1 MKPLPLTL
9 LTSALLMGSA
19 TVSISAQANEMVAQ
33 TGNVVVGYWH
43 NWCDGAGYHGGNAP
57 CVDLT
62 EVHPDYNVVN
72 VSFMKVYDLNAGR
85 IPTFELDPNIG
96 LTESAFIDQISTLN
110 SQGRSV
116 LLALGGA
123 DAHVELKAGDEQ
135 AFADEVIRLTDKYG
149 FDGLDIDLEQNAITA
164 ADNQTVIPAALRMVK
179 DHYRAQGKNFM
190 ITMAPEFPYLTT
202 ANGKYLPYL
211 QGLAGDYDFI
221 NPQFYNQGGDGVYVE
236 GVGWLS
242 QNDARKEEFIYYI
255 SDSLINGTRGYT
267 TITNDKL
274 VFGIPANID
283 GANNGF
289 VEDPN
294 ALYAAFDRLKAQGQ
308 PLRGVMTWSVNWD
321 MGTNSAG
328 QAYNEKFIKDYG
340 NYIHNQQP
348 PEPDKSPVFTGIAD
362 TQVVR
367 GTAFDPM
374 AGITAADYNGN
385 DISAG
390 IQVTG
395 NVDTNI
401 VGDYA
406 LTYSVS
412 DNAGN
417 SANQARKVTVY
428 DLVPVFDGVNDTRV
442 LLNSS
447 FDPMAGVTV
456 THPVDGDI
464 TAQTSVS
471 GNVDT
476 SKVGLYTLTYTATY
490 GNNDTHSVQRSVEVY
505 DDNQPVCPNAWDS
518 AATYVAN
525 DEVTHNGKLWRAKW
539 WTKGEEPG
547 TTGQW
552 GVWEE
557 KGPASCQ

>member
-1 MKPLPLTL
+1 MKLLPLPLLASTML
-9 LTSALLMGSA
+9 MATS
-19 TVSISAQANEMVAQ
+19 TVSLSVQANDMVAQ
-33 TGNVVVGYWH
+33 AGNVVVGYWH
-43 NWCDGAGYHGGNAP
+43 NWCDGAGYRGGLAP

-85 IPTFELDPNIG
+85 IPTFQLDPAIG
-96 LTESAFIDQISTLN
+96 LTESAFIDQIHTLN

-135 AFADEVIRLTDKYG
+135 AFADEVIRLTDKFG

-179 DHYRAQGKNFM
+179 EHYRAQGKNFM

-202 ANGKYLPYL
+202 ANGKYLPYI
-211 QGLAGDYDFI
+211 QGLEGDYDFI

-328 QAYNEKFIKDYG
+328 QPYNEQFIKDYG
-340 NYIHNQQP
+340 SYVHNQQP
-348 PEPDKSPVFTGIAD
+348 PEPDKSPVFSGIAD
-362 TQVVR
+362 TRVVR
-367 GTAFDPM
+367 GTAFDPL
-374 AGITAADYNGN
+374 AGVRATDTNNI
-385 DISAG
+385 DISTS

-395 NVDTNI
+395 TVDTDI
-401 VGDYA
+401 VGVYS
-406 LTYSVS
+406 LSYSVS

-417 SANQARKVTVY
+417 SANQPRKVT
-428 DLVPVFDGVNDTRV
+428 
-442 LLNSS
+442 
-447 FDPMAGVTV
+447 
-456 THPVDGDI
+456 
-464 TAQTSVS
+464 
-471 GNVDT
+471 
-476 SKVGLYTLTYTATY
+476 
-490 GNNDTHSVQRSVEVY
+490 VY

-518 AATYVAN
+518 ATAYSTN
-525 DEVTHNGKLWRAKW
+525 DEVTHNGTLWQAKW
-539 WTKGEEPG
+539 WTQGEEPG
-547 TTGQW
+547 TTGTW

-557 KGPASCQ
+557 ISPATCQ

>member
-1 MKPLPLTL
+1 
-9 LTSALLMGSA
+9 MGSA
-19 TVSISAQANEMVAQ
+19 TVSISAHANEMVAQ
-33 TGNVVVGYWH
+33 SGNVVVGYWH
-43 NWCDGAGYHGGNAP
+43 NWCDGAGYRGGNAP

-72 VSFMKVYDLNAGR
+72 VSFMKVYNLNAGR

-96 LTESAFIDQISTLN
+96 LTESAFIDQINTLN

-149 FDGLDIDLEQNAITA
+149 FDGLDIDLEQTAITA
-164 ADNQTVIPAALRMVK
+164 ADNQTVIPAALRLVK

-190 ITMAPEFPYLTT
+190 ITMAPEFPYLTI

-211 QGLAGDYDFI
+211 EGLAGDYDFI
-221 NPQFYNQGGDGVYVE
+221 NPQFYNQGGDGVYVDG

-267 TITNDKL
+267 TITHDKL

-294 ALYAAFDRLKAQGQ
+294 TLYAAFDRLKAQGQ

-321 MGTNSAG
+321 MGKNSAG

-340 NYIHNQQP
+340 SYIHNQQP

-374 AGITAADYNGN
+374 TGITAADYNGN

-406 LTYSVS
+406 LTYSVT

-428 DLVPVFDGVNDTRV
+428 DD
-442 LLNSS
+442 S
-447 FDPMAGVTV
+447 
-456 THPVDGDI
+456 
-464 TAQTSVS
+464 
-471 GNVDT
+471 
-476 SKVGLYTLTYTATY
+476 
-490 GNNDTHSVQRSVEVY
+490 
-505 DDNQPVCPNAWDS
+505 QPVCPNAWDS

>member
-9 LTSALLMGSA
+9 LTSALLMGTA
-19 TVSISAQANEMVAQ
+19 TVSTTVQANEMVAQ

-43 NWCDGAGYHGGNAP
+43 NWCDGAGYRGGLAP

-72 VSFMKVYDLNAGR
+72 VSFMKVYDINAGR

-96 LTESAFIDQISTLN
+96 LTESAFIDQINTLN

-123 DAHVELKAGDEQ
+123 DAHVELKAGDEK
-135 AFADEVIRLTDKYG
+135 AFADEVIRLTDKFG

-164 ADNQTVIPAALRMVK
+164 EDNQTVIPAALRLVK
-179 DHYRAQGKNFM
+179 EHYRAQGKNFM

-211 QGLAGDYDFI
+211 EGLAGDYDFI

-242 QNDARKEEFIYYI
+242 QNDERKEEFIYYI

-267 TITNDKL
+267 TITHDKL
-274 VFGIPANID
+274 VFGLPANID

-289 VEDPN
+289 VEDPT
-294 ALYAAFDRLKAQGQ
+294 ALYSAFDRLKEQGQ

-328 QAYNEKFIKDYG
+328 QTYNEKFIKDYG
-340 NYIHNQQP
+340 SYIHNQQP
-348 PEPDKSPVFTGIAD
+348 PEPDKSPVFSGITD
-362 TQVVR
+362 TQVVK

-374 AGITAADYNGN
+374 AGVTAADYNGN
-385 DISAG
+385 DISAS

-395 NVDTNI
+395 SVDTSI

-406 LTYSVS
+406 LSYSVS

-428 DLVPVFDGVNDTRV
+428 DLVPTFEGVNDVRIAI
-442 LLNSS
+442 NSS

-464 TAQTSVS
+464 TDQTTVS
-471 GNVDT
+471 GSVDT
-476 SKVGLYTLTYTATY
+476 GKVGLYTLTYTAMY

-505 DDNQPVCPNAWDS
+505 DDSQPVCPNAWDS
-518 AATYVAN
+518 STIYVLD
-525 DEVTHNGKLWRAKW
+525 DEATHNGKVWRAKW